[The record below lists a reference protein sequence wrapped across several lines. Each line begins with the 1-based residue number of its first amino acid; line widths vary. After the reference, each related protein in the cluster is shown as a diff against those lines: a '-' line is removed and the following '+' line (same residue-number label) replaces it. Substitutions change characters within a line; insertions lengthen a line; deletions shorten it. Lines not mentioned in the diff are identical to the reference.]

1 MPSFNPDLFKLAREE
16 RGLSQKALA
25 EALKVVQ
32 SEISKVESGKKVP
45 GEEFV
50 GKAAAFFGYTPAF
63 FSQADVVLP
72 EGGIRHRKRSALS
85 ATDRARIEAEAK
97 ARMLDASALAKCQE
111 AFASDLPARDGR
123 DPAEMA
129 RFLRRAWSVPSGP
142 IDNLPLLVERHKVL
156 ILAFDFGTDLLD
168 AFALPQPDP
177 DAPVCIA
184 FNTNPAFPPDRHRFT
199 LAHELGHVVLHRD
212 EFADESDEKRQE
224 EEANEFAGE
233 FLAPESDIREDLSP
247 PITFARLRD
256 LKAKWKMSMGALVH
270 RAQDIGL
277 LKPAESR
284 RIWFLFGRYGY
295 RKREPGM
302 GLAPEKA
309 NGIRR
314 LLDMFRESRGDDNL
328 PAFLHL
334 AQSLFEQ
341 RYGASAAAA
350 GNLQGA
356 PAMT

>member
-1 MPSFNPDLFKLAREE
+1 MHSFNPDLFKLAREE

-25 EALKVVQ
+25 EALEVVQ

-50 GKAAAFFGYTPAF
+50 GKAAGFFGYTPAF
-63 FSQADVVLP
+63 FAQPDLVLP
-72 EGGIRHRKRSALS
+72 EGGILHRKRSALS
-85 ATDRARIEAEAK
+85 ATERNRIEAEAL
-97 ARMLDASALAKCQE
+97 ARMLDARALAKCQE
-111 AFASDLPARDGR
+111 DFKNELPSRDGR
-123 DPAEMA
+123 TPGDMA
-129 RFLRRAWSVPSGP
+129 RFLRKAWSVPAGP
-142 IDNLPLLVERHKVL
+142 IDNLPLLVERHRVL

-177 DAPVCIA
+177 DAPACIA

-224 EEANEFAGE
+224 KEANEFAGE

-247 PITFARLRD
+247 PLTFARLRD
-256 LKAKWKMSMGALVH
+256 LKAKWKMSMSALVH

-295 RKREPGM
+295 RKREPGT
-302 GLAPEKA
+302 GLVPEKA

-314 LLDMFRESRGDDNL
+314 LLELFRNTNGDDDL
-328 PAFLHL
+328 PGFLHL
-334 AQSLFEQ
+334 TPSFFVR
-341 RYGASAAAA
+341 RYGAAAAL
-350 GNLQGA
+350 NPQGVS
-356 PAMT
+356 P